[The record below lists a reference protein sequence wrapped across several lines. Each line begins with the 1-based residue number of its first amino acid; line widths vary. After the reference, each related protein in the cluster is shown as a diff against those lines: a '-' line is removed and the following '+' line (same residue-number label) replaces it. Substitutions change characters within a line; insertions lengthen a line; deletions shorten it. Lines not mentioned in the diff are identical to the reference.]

1 MTAMSSNAS
10 PKRKP
15 LGLLLLICWAPFF
28 PGNAPASGPVAKNAP
43 VSAESGAL
51 IPELD
56 LSPQDEL
63 VVSSRD
69 TANWVLSYPAVLP
82 LIPPSKASWANEAKE
97 STARGALAETI
108 FLLESVPPEQQDI
121 DWHVYR
127 ANLLL
132 RIGMLEE
139 AEASLRA
146 ALKLS
151 PDHLQALAL
160 ASVVASAR
168 GQKDSALDLAQRATR
183 LDPNSGEA
191 WLALSYTQ
199 QAQGQ
204 LEAALASTRLAQTAA
219 PGNAT
224 GWIREAELHLAQGR
238 LQAAQDAADRALALQ
253 PDSSIAHSTRA
264 LVALLRGDGV
274 SARSGFEQA
283 VRLNPVDAN
292 ARFGLALA
300 YIQQENWPR
309 ARDELEIAVNR
320 APNNS
325 LFLSYLGR
333 THLALGEDET
343 AQALFERAKK
353 ADPNNPIPWLFS
365 GHKHLQENRP
375 ASALDDIDASAQRN
389 EARKVYRGQ
398 TLLSDDRVLNQ
409 IDRTS
414 ALQALGFSELALRAA
429 QDAVESGGMNSA
441 AYRNLADAYGQMS
454 RGTQARRSLA
464 LQSLFDAPLGN
475 LPMALDVA
483 QGIGSASNVPTH
495 SLPGGLGP
503 RQVGLN
509 EYAALF
515 DPAGWRLTLD
525 GNVGGYDTWG
535 EQVRLGGRLGQLG
548 VGFAQLSQQSDGID
562 GKLLDNDTWQ
572 GVVQA
577 RISPEVSAF
586 LEYRHVSSLRD
597 EILFP
602 YDPLPFLT
610 IPLDADEKARIGHLG
625 LNWRLNEHANL
636 RLLLSRQWRDQ
647 KFDYTDVGFSTHLTG
662 TADMPEIQFRVN
674 WDNFALTLGANR
686 FDETGKTV
694 YSFDAP
700 GTFTPTD
707 LTAPLIYGYG
717 TWRPNKELALT
728 LGLSHVDF
736 RQDGNSIA
744 YDRTMPKFGLS
755 WRPTAGSQ
763 FRFAALEAVALPKT
777 GGSGLEPVTVAG
789 MQQWFGDEIGVVH
802 KRVSMSWDQALTPS
816 LSLIL
821 EASHDRLLVP
831 GADFFNGGT
840 LLDPQYERQTKA
852 GLYWRLPE
860 AWFASWEGG
869 LRLTVDRLD
878 QERPNMITDNNNVRR
893 QIARHW
899 TLGGQFSGP
908 RGLGLNLGLTRVDAN
923 QSFLT
928 STPFSDEQGFW
939 MADLAMTWNFDR
951 NRKRLSLGV
960 RNATDQ
966 DIGRYQE
973 ADTLMPRFAQ
983 NRYIYSRLQWQFD

>member
-1 MTAMSSNAS
+1 MTSNVSS
-10 PKRKP
+10 KRNI
-15 LGLLLLICWAPFF
+15 LSLALSVCWAPFF
-28 PGNAPASGPVAKNAP
+28 AGQLHAASPASHAVMSTAGPGTV
-43 VSAESGAL
+43 

-63 VVSSRD
+63 IVSNQD

-82 LIPPSKASWANEAKE
+82 LIPPANAPWAGDAQE
-97 STARGALAETI
+97 SVARGALAETI
-108 FLLESVPPEQQDI
+108 FLLESVPTGRQDV

-132 RIGMLEE
+132 RIGMLED
-139 AEASLRA
+139 AEAGLRT

-168 GQKDSALDLAQRATR
+168 GRKDDALNLAQRATR
-183 LDPNSGEA
+183 LDPNSGAA

-204 LEAALASTRLAQTAA
+204 LEAALASTRLAQASG

-224 GWIREAELHLAQGR
+224 GWIREAELHLAEGR
-238 LQAAQDAADRALALQ
+238 LGAAQDSADRALAIQ

-264 LVALLRGDGV
+264 LLALLRGDGV
-274 SARSGFEQA
+274 SARSGFEHA

-292 ARFGLALA
+292 ARFGLGLA
-300 YIQQENWPR
+300 HIQQGNWHR
-309 ARDELEIAVNR
+309 ARDEFEIAVNR

-333 THLALGEDET
+333 THLAMGEDET

-365 GHKHLQENRP
+365 SLKHLQENRP
-375 ASALDDIDASAQRN
+375 ASALDDIQASARRN

-398 TLLSDDRVLNQ
+398 TLLSDDRVSNQ
-409 IDRTS
+409 IDLTN
-414 ALQALGFSELALRAA
+414 ALLALGFPELSLRAA
-429 QDAVESGGMNSA
+429 QEAVEFGGTNSA
-441 AYRNLADAYGQMS
+441 AYRNLADAYGQVG

-464 LQSLFDAPLGN
+464 LQSLFDAPLGH

-515 DPAGWRLTLD
+515 DPAGWRLALD
-525 GNVGGYDTWG
+525 GNLGGHGTWG
-535 EQVRLGGRLGQLG
+535 EQVRLGGRLGEIG
-548 VGFAQLSQQSDGID
+548 IGFAQFSQKSDGID

-572 GVVQA
+572 GVLQA
-577 RISPEVSAF
+577 RISPKASAF
-586 LEYRHVSSLRD
+586 LEYRHVSSLRE

-602 YDPLPFLT
+602 YDPLPFLV
-610 IPLDADEKARIGHLG
+610 IPLDADEKARIGRLG
-625 LNWRLNEHANL
+625 LNWRLNEHATL
-636 RLLLSRQWRDQ
+636 KLLLSRQWRDQ
-647 KFDYTDVGFSTHLTG
+647 KFDYTDAGFSALLTG
-662 TADMPEIQFRVN
+662 TADMPEIQYQGT
-674 WDNFALTLGANR
+674 WDDFVLTLGASR

-694 YSFDAP
+694 YSFDPP
-700 GTFTPTD
+700 GVSSQSD
-707 LTAPLIYGYG
+707 LTAPLFYGYG
-717 TWRPNKELALT
+717 TWRPNTELTLT

-736 RQDGNSIA
+736 SQDGNSIA

-755 WRPTAGSQ
+755 WKPTASSQ
-763 FRFAALEAVALPKT
+763 FRFTALEAVALPKT

-802 KRVSMSWDQALTPS
+802 KRVGMSWEQALTPS
-816 LSLIL
+816 LSLII

-831 GADFFNGGT
+831 GFFGST
-840 LLDPQYERQTKA
+840 LLDPQYERQAKA
-852 GLYWRLPE
+852 GLYWRLPDS
-860 AWFASWEGG
+860 WLASWEGG
-869 LRLTVDRLD
+869 LHLTVDRLD
-878 QERPNMITDNNNVRR
+878 QERPNMTTDNNNVKR

-928 STPFSDEQGFW
+928 STPFSDNQGFW

-973 ADTLMPRFAQ
+973 ADTLMPRFAA
-983 NRYIYSRLQWQFD
+983 NRYFYGRLQWQFD